1 MHHIYHTESFV
12 LSSRPTGEDSKTL
25 VLYTRELG
33 LVHARAQALRKLSSK
48 LRYTLQDFSRAQ
60 VDLVRGKEVWRIT
73 TASPL
78 DTFREIRRDIEKGG
92 VFARV
97 CSLIARMCAGEDPN
111 AEVYAVLT
119 DMVVMLEDARSA
131 SAEALRATELFCV
144 TRILISL
151 GYLNRTLLPDL
162 SEGTITVPETFS
174 DPVFRKSL
182 LVQINQALAEA
193 QL

>member
-12 LSSRPTGEDSKTL
+12 LASRSTGEDSKTL
-25 VLYTRELG
+25 VLYTRDLG

-48 LRYTLQDFSRAQ
+48 LRYTLQDYSRAQ

-73 TASPL
+73 TAVPL
-78 DTFREIRRDIEKGG
+78 DSHGEIRRDLEKGG

-97 CSLIARMCAGEDPN
+97 SSLIARLCAGEDPN
-111 AEVYAVLT
+111 PEVFAVLV
-119 DMVVMLEDARSA
+119 DMTEMLSERSA
-131 SAEALRATELFCV
+131 SQEALRSIELFCV
-144 TRILISL
+144 ARILIAL
-151 GYLNRTLLPDL
+151 GYLSRATL
-162 SEGTITVPETFS
+162 SEISEGSVSVPETFS

-182 LVQINQALAEA
+182 LIQINQAMAEA

>member
-12 LSSRPTGEDSKTL
+12 LASRPTGEDSKTL

-48 LRYTLQDFSRAQ
+48 LRYTLQDYSRAQ

-73 TASPL
+73 TAVPL
-78 DTFREIRRDIEKGG
+78 DTHSDIRKDIEKGG
-92 VFARV
+92 VLARV
-97 CSLIARMCAGEDPN
+97 ASLIARLCAGEDPN
-111 AEVYAVLT
+111 PEVFAALV
-119 DMVVMLEDARSA
+119 DMVSMLEERSV
-131 SAEALRATELFCV
+131 SAETLRSIELFCV
-144 TRILISL
+144 ARILIAL
-151 GYLNRTLLPDL
+151 GYLNRTILSDI
-162 SEGTITVPETFS
+162 SEGSVVIPETLS

-182 LVQINQALAEA
+182 LVQINQAMAEA